1 MLTRQERL
9 SGMIKYKITKITVSK
24 KFYINMRSSYRPWK
38 RILNLLIAARNFFCY
53 SIRMDKELL
62 ALRNHAWSMGIA
74 LDDQQMG
81 LFNVYKNEI
90 LQWNTKTNL
99 ISENSSRDIIKRH
112 FLDSLTALR
121 FISQPG
127 CKMMD
132 VGCGAG
138 FPGIPL
144 KIAQPD
150 LNLFLLEA
158 NRKKV
163 SFVKNIIR
171 LLNLS
176 HATVLHERVENII
189 TTVAWKES
197 VDVLISRATF
207 TLSELYSLGEFFL
220 APGGEVIA
228 FKGPEVDKE
237 IKDFFSGKNRDQ
249 FSQLIQHDIKADF
262 SEATRKII
270 IIKK

>member
-1 MLTRQERL
+1 
-9 SGMIKYKITKITVSK
+9 
-24 KFYINMRSSYRPWK
+24 
-38 RILNLLIAARNFFCY
+38 
-53 SIRMDKELL
+53 MDKELL
-62 ALRNHAWSMGIA
+62 ALRNHALSLGIA
-74 LDDQQMG
+74 LDDQQLA
-81 LFNVYKNEI
+81 LFNVYKHEI

-99 ISENSSRDIIKRH
+99 ISENSSREIIKRH
-112 FLDSLTALR
+112 FLDSLTALQ
-121 FISQPG
+121 FLPQQS

-144 KIAQPD
+144 KIAQPN

-171 LLNLS
+171 LLNLA
-176 HATVLHERVENII
+176 HTTVLHERVENII
-189 TTVAWKES
+189 KTAAWKES
-197 VDVLISRATF
+197 FDVLISRATF
-207 TLSELYSLGEFFL
+207 TLSELFRLGEFFL
-220 APGGEVIA
+220 VPGGDVIA
-228 FKGPEVDKE
+228 FKGPEVDQE
-237 IKDFFSGKNRDQ
+237 IQDLFSGKNRSK
-249 FSQLIQHDIKADF
+249 FSQLIQHDIEADF